1 MEICVTDLD
10 NVQFCRRVV
19 VVVEVLLK
27 ILIFGGI
34 KKYLTDT
41 EKCHFID
48 IVVLTTS

>member
-19 VVVEVLLK
+19 VEEVLLK
-27 ILIFGGI
+27 ILLFGGI

-48 IVVLTTS
+48 IVVLTTC